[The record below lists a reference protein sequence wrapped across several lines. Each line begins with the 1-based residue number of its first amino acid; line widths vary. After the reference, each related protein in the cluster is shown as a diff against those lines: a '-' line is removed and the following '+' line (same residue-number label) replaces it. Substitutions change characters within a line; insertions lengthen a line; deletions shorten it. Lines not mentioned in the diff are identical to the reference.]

1 MDKIKLILP
10 NLNFK
15 NEIEEYKNEFI
26 LNGDSMDGCAGL
38 GNIESFEEW
47 IQILKYN
54 SNISTV
60 REGFVPSSTYMAIR
74 ESDNRIVGMID
85 IRHFLNDYLEKFGG
99 HIGYSV
105 RKSERQK
112 GYAKKMLELALEKCK
127 ELNINRVL
135 LTCSKDNIPSMKTIL
150 SQGGILENEVL
161 EGERIT
167 CRYWIDLK

>member
-1 MDKIKLILP
+1 MEKIKLILP